1 MRSVGDCQTIHPCV
15 RRSVRA
21 HARKLSRSGKIP
33 DASEQDLEQELYL
46 AFLPRHQ
53 KYDPHRSS
61 YRTFV
66 ERVVGNC
73 AATLIEA
80 AQAQKRGQQYETISF
95 SHLDVETEDGEVL
108 DAEDVIGRH
117 RLHNG
122 LMPAV
127 EDDAIIVSDVR
138 RAIRKLPPHLRQT
151 CSRLVAGTVS
161 DAAKTSGVSQW
172 TVHQR
177 KKAIREHFVTA
188 RLDGYLA
195 RTPQIPISSGK

>member
-1 MRSVGDCQTIHPCV
+1 M
-15 RRSVRA
+15 
-21 HARKLSRSGKIP
+21 
-33 DASEQDLEQELYL
+33 
-46 AFLPRHQ
+46 
-53 KYDPHRSS
+53 
-61 YRTFV
+61 FV

-73 AATLIEA
+73 AATLIKA

-108 DAEDVIGRH
+108 DAEDVIGRK

-138 RAIRKLPPHLRQT
+138 QAIRKLPPHLRQL
-151 CSRLVAGTVS
+151 CSGLVAGTIS

-172 TVHQR
+172 TVHHR
-177 KKAIREHFVTA
+177 KKAIREHFVAA

-195 RTPQIPISSGK
+195 QTPQIPISSGK